1 MSMFASASACAAM
14 LGFGI
19 SGTIFSCTRSVCAG
33 VEADTGA
40 EGIGRTGATN
50 FTATGVVA
58 EAAGCTSSC
67 VPIGAKFD
75 SGLLGGT
82 DAGAT
87 DVGVTGVNAAGA
99 EARGGGAATG
109 ARGGAGAT
117 VDGKVA
123 GVGETF

>member
-1 MSMFASASACAAM
+1 
-14 LGFGI
+14 
-19 SGTIFSCTRSVCAG
+19 
-33 VEADTGA
+33 VEADGGA

-99 EARGGGAATG
+99 EARGGDATTG
-109 ARGGAGAT
+109 AGGGAGAT
-117 VDGKVA
+117 GLALGKMGSAVDAAVGKVA
-123 GVGETF
+123 GVGEIF